1 MCIILIIIDMYMK
14 ISYSRTFKI
23 KSLCSTDFSIKK
35 RLKYIGQ
42 TGLFLFSVIRFP
54 FYRGSVRYKK
64 VLLYIL
70 FLLIE
75 CKLAFIHKNRLK
87 ISIEAIIKNL
97 ISRTCS
103 TPCIYLQDF
112 CSMFLKHIS
121 HLT

>member
-1 MCIILIIIDMYMK
+1 MCIILIIIDMYLK
-14 ISYSRTFKI
+14 ISYSSILTR
-23 KSLCSTDFSIKK
+23 KSLCSTNFSIKR
-35 RLKYIGQ
+35 RLKYVGH
-42 TGLFLFSVIRFP
+42 TGLLFFSVIRFP

-87 ISIEAIIKNL
+87 ISFEAIIKNL